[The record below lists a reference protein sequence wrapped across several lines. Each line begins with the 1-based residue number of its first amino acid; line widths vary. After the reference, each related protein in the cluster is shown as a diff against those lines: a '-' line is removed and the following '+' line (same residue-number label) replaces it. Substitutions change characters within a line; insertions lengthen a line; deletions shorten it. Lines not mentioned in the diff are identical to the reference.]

1 MELKALINTERKEGW
16 GQSKKAKTRKNEC
29 QDRRTRRLNK
39 CTFLLLLVFFKLY
52 DCTDNITRVYDN
64 SLHCCREWLHTV
76 FQVSSSSRHN
86 LMIRSGSLFY
96 RYNCFHMPCSTHCG
110 E

>member
-39 CTFLLLLVFFKLY
+39 CTFLLLFFFFKLY

-64 SLHCCREWLHTV
+64 SLHTYSI
-76 FQVSSSSRHN
+76 SSVKLKQTQLN
-86 LMIRSGSLFY
+86 DKIRKFIL
-96 RYNCFHMPCSTHCG
+96 
-110 E
+110 